1 MKKPL
6 LISLALLFSTQLF
19 AQSSVWKAEKDGATV
34 YLGGTIHVLLQ
45 SDYPLPEEFAKAYQ
59 AAEIVTFETD
69 ISRLQDPALAQ
80 VMMQKLSY
88 NDARTL
94 NSQVSAETYQKL
106 NDYAQGYGIKL
117 EMLKNFKP
125 GLVMSTFLGLE
136 LQKMGATAEGIDA
149 HFLNQAKR
157 DGKQTFYLETIEQQ
171 MDFLARMGVG
181 KEDHFYQNML
191 RDFTQMQQQMSQ
203 IIRHWRTGDSR
214 GLDAF
219 ANQPMAKDYPEI
231 FQFLLI
237 DRNNQWMPSV
247 EQYFTTKEVEFV
259 MVGAAHLVGEHGL
272 IAQLKAKGYQ
282 VTQL

>member
-80 VMMQKLSY
+80 LMMQKLSY